1 VGVGKFVVLG
11 VREVSDFGVVFVKGE
26 RPGDETV
33 GFVELQS
40 ESFVGV
46 AGVGYI
52 NVALVYECE
61 MEPAAVFVV
70 AAAVDVGVAVA

>member
-1 VGVGKFVVLG
+1 MEVGKFVVLG
-11 VREVSDFGVVFVKGE
+11 VREVSDFGVVFVEGE

-46 AGVGYI
+46 AGVG
-52 NVALVYECE
+52 
-61 MEPAAVFVV
+61 
-70 AAAVDVGVAVA
+70 